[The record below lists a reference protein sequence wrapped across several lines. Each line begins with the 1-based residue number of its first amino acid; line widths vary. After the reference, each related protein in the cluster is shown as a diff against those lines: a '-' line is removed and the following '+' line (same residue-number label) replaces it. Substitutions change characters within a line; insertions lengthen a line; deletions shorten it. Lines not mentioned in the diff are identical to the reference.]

1 MNYFKHSP
9 LPKLASN
16 RIRKQNARNPTLPQ
30 KRSNTRLENLDI
42 MQVYAARAQQKA

>member
-16 RIRKQNARNPTLPQ
+16 RIRKQNSRNPALPQ
-30 KRSNTRLENLDI
+30 KRCNTRLENLDI
-42 MQVYAARAQQKA
+42 MQVYVARE